1 MQKNIAQIR
10 VHKRRLILSTEAVG
24 ISNFAHK
31 LVLNKEQLGDMTY
44 HDMGSVLGSYHDSKA
59 KAIDV
64 CCREK
69 AIDAYK
75 VMESDDDNTEKDS
88 CGSSHVYNHLCI

>member
-10 VHKRRLILSTEAVG
+10 VHKRRLILSTEVVG

-59 KAIDV
+59 KAID
-64 CCREK
+64 
-69 AIDAYK
+69 AYK